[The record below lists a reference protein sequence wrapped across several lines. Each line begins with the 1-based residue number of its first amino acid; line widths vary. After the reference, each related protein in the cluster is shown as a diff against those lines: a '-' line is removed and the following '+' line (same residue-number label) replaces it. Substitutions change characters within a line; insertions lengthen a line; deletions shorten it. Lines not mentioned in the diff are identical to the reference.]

1 VQAIGCAKPLICLNL
16 RPGFNSTNQIQ
27 ILKQNGLNEVV
38 SIYLT
43 DTTMDKIRKFEL
55 MEKIVH
61 ELEDLKNSQQ
71 AIIQKLGKI
80 EVDNIDLGD
89 KRLEKDLPDMHQRVA
104 DNLDTIASI
113 LEDFASQADNYSKS
127 NNISALKEQEEI
139 SKL

>member
-1 VQAIGCAKPLICLNL
+1 
-16 RPGFNSTNQIQ
+16 
-27 ILKQNGLNEVV
+27 
-38 SIYLT
+38 
-43 DTTMDKIRKFEL
+43 MDKIRKFEL

-104 DNLDTIASI
+104 DNLDAIAGI
-113 LEDFASQADNYSKS
+113 LEDFALKADDYNNK
-127 NNISALKEQEEI
+127 NNISALKEQEAI
-139 SKL
+139 NKL